1 MLKTVAIDGPVASGK
16 TVVGQKL
23 SKILDYR
30 FLDTGT
36 MYRAVSYIAIQDG
49 LDYRDEDALTY
60 LAANIG
66 IKLELS
72 SDGENLLWVRGR
84 EIARGIGS
92 RGVEGILPTV
102 ATTGGGRVA
111 LVERRRSVAA
121 EGRIVMGGRDIGT
134 VVLEGA
140 PVKMFLAASI
150 QVRARRS

>member
-72 SDGENLLWVRGR
+72 SDGKNLLWVRGKEISGGLRSR
-84 EIARGIGS
+84 E
-92 RGVEGILPTV
+92 VELILPTV
-102 ATTGGGRVA
+102 SNKGMVLACINELCLLFFNAHCIKIKNELNKADAHTIII
-111 LVERRRSVAA
+111 
-121 EGRIVMGGRDIGT
+121 IVFKTPLKTNDT
-134 VVLEGA
+134 
-140 PVKMFLAASI
+140 
-150 QVRARRS
+150 